1 MTPLPEQDEDLML
14 LVRDTDSHAAF
25 EALVRRHT
33 QNLLNYF
40 GRCGVQQ
47 DAEDLAQKVFLRLY
61 RYRGRYRVKAK
72 FTTFLYLLAR
82 QVWIDD
88 LRRRSRREREFAD
101 AQDEGR
107 NIADDRPVSDASHV
121 DNRADVRR
129 ALDTL
134 PDAMRQV
141 VVLGA
146 FEERPYAEIAEI
158 LGIPEGTVKSRMFNA
173 LAKMKAFLL
182 KDGTGTE
189 QREGKRTGARKG
201 RSEE

>member
-1 MTPLPEQDEDLML
+1 MTPLPEQDEDLMR
-14 LVRDTDSHAAF
+14 LVRDTNSHAAF
-25 EALVRRHT
+25 ETLVRRHT

-40 GRCGVQQ
+40 TRCGVQQ
-47 DAEDLAQKVFLRLY
+47 DVEDLAQKVFLRLY
-61 RYRGRYRVKAK
+61 RYRERYKVTAK
-72 FTTFLYLLAR
+72 FTTFLYLMAR

-88 LRRRSRREREFAD
+88 LRSRSRREQEFTD

-107 NIADDRPVSDASHV
+107 NIPDDRPVSDAGHI
-121 DNRADVRR
+121 DNRTDVQR
-129 ALDTL
+129 ALDAL

-173 LAKMKAFLL
+173 LAKMKAFLM
-182 KDGTGTE
+182 DDESEAGE
-189 QREGKRTGARKG
+189 RK
-201 RSEE
+201 E